1 MTAISSEPHSPADL
15 LQGVRVLDLTH
26 VLSGPFATYQMALLG
41 ADVIKV
47 ENPSGGDLA
56 RRLGGAPELNHD
68 LMGASFQ
75 AQNAGKKSVALNL
88 GTESGRKVFKSLVE
102 TADVLVEN
110 FRPGVMDRLQL
121 GYEDLRKI
129 NPGLIYCSISG
140 FGQDGPLRAKP
151 AYDQIIQGMA
161 GVMSITGT
169 PESAPLR
176 VGYPVADSIGGMTAA
191 FATMA
196 ALFARER
203 TGRGTFIDVSMLD
216 STIVSMGWIVSNY
229 LAGNIPPEPIGN
241 ENMTAAPSGTF
252 RAADGPLNIAANK
265 DEQFQTLC
273 RLLHRDDLLADPRF
287 AEREVRKAN
296 RAALNAEVNAALATQ
311 RVEHW
316 VEALTAAGI
325 PAGPVLDVPT
335 ILAHPQIVC
344 RRLIQDVGEPGPGC
358 APTRVTRTGF
368 RLGTSEPT
376 ARSAPPRLG
385 EHTVEVLQA
394 IGFSAGAIAELNRT
408 GVVAC

>member
-1 MTAISSEPHSPADL
+1 MTATSSEPHSPADL

-56 RRLGGAPELNHD
+56 RRLGGAPQLNRE

-88 GTESGRKVFKSLVE
+88 GTDEGREVFRSLVE

-110 FRPGVMDRLQL
+110 FRPGVMARLQL

-129 NPGLIYCSISG
+129 NPRLIYCSISG
-140 FGQDGPLRAKP
+140 FGQDGPLKAKP

-169 PESAPLR
+169 PEGAPLR

-196 ALFARER
+196 ALFGRER
-203 TGRGTFIDVSMLD
+203 TGQGTFIDVSMLD

-229 LAGNIPPEPIGN
+229 LAGDVRPEAIGN

-265 DEQFQTLC
+265 DEQFRTLC
-273 RLLHRDDLLADPRF
+273 QLLQRDDLLADPRF
-287 AEREVRKAN
+287 AEREARKAN
-296 RAALNAEVNAALATQ
+296 RSALNEVLNAALATQ
-311 RVEHW
+311 RVAHW

-335 ILAHPQIVC
+335 ILAHPQIVG
-344 RRLIQDVGEPGPGC
+344 RRLIQEVGQPGPDGTR
-358 APTRVTRTGF
+358 TRVTRTGF

-385 EHTVEVLQA
+385 EHTADILRA
-394 IGFSAGAIAELNRT
+394 MGFSDGAIADLNAR
-408 GVVAC
+408 GAVAC

>member
-1 MTAISSEPHSPADL
+1 
-15 LQGVRVLDLTH
+15 
-26 VLSGPFATYQMALLG
+26 
-41 ADVIKV
+41 
-47 ENPSGGDLA
+47 
-56 RRLGGAPELNHD
+56 
-68 LMGASFQ
+68 
-75 AQNAGKKSVALNL
+75 
-88 GTESGRKVFKSLVE
+88 
-102 TADVLVEN
+102 
-110 FRPGVMDRLQL
+110 MDRLQL

-229 LAGNIPPEPIGN
+229 LAGNIHPEPIGN

-265 DEQFQTLC
+265 DEQFRTLC

-287 AEREVRKAN
+287 AEREARKAN
-296 RAALNAEVNAALATQ
+296 RTALNAEVNAALAAE

-358 APTRVTRTGF
+358 TPTRVTRTGF

-376 ARSAPPRLG
+376 ARSSPPRLG
-385 EHTVEVLQA
+385 EHTAEVLQA
-394 IGFSAGAIAELNRT
+394 IGFSDGAIAELNRT